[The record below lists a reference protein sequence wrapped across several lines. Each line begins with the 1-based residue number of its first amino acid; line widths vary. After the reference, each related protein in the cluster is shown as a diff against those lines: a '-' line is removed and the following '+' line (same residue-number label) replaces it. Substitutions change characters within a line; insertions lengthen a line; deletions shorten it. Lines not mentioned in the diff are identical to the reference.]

1 MSQPSNEYWAER
13 FKTLEDLAHS
23 LGIEIYTDIKN
34 DYQKAVK
41 EIIQELA
48 EWYGIIL
55 EDNVSYNEAKKIL
68 TTRQLAEFKSDVDD
82 YIKKANVAIV
92 PKEWDKMLKKAAAR
106 QRVTRLEAI
115 ILRLQQH
122 IEKLFG
128 KQEQLLQEGLQKLYK
143 QEYYHTAF
151 ELDKGF
157 GIAHEFGSINT
168 NKLDD
173 IIKKPWTADG
183 SNFSSRVWQHKENLV
198 NTLRQEMT
206 RAVIRGDD
214 FRTATNNISNKMN
227 VSQSAAGRLVMTESA
242 FFASKS
248 MLDCLREFDVEEY
261 EFIATLDRR
270 TSQICRDMDK
280 KVFKLSDFKPG
291 TTAPP
296 LHCYC
301 RSHIAPYFA
310 DAAISERIARGND
323 GKTYMIPSNMKYKD
337 WEQVYVKK
345 EISLEE
351 WKNSLNKKEKD
362 VIINIDSSQ
371 NYRKIERIG
380 ELITVATPKHNF
392 NVNRLADTP
401 IEMYLS
407 EKANLKPKEAHTIY
421 TTLKKV
427 TGMIDAPKGAKI
439 PRVYIVAPTE
449 TSAIAAYLATDNKLF
464 IMQSVFTK
472 NKGLRDKD
480 YAGEG
485 YLGTAI
491 HEMLHWKDAQTYEL
505 SKGKITDQGE
515 YLRYRIAQ
523 DKKMLKKLGIGEK
536 EAEQISKYASETF
549 RIGRFDEVYAE
560 YRTSKI
566 LKEE

>member
-1 MSQPSNEYWAER
+1 MNQPSNEYWAER
-13 FKTLEDLAHS
+13 FRVLEDLAHS

-34 DYQKAVK
+34 DYQKAVR

-68 TTRQLAEFKSDVDD
+68 TTRQLADFKNDVDD
-82 YIKKANVAIV
+82 YIKKASIAIV

-122 IEKLFG
+122 IEELFG

-157 GIAHEFGSINT
+157 GIAHEFGGINT

-173 IIKKPWTADG
+173 IIKKPWTEDDL
-183 SNFSSRVWQHKENLV
+183 NFYGRIWRHKENLV
-198 NTLRQEMT
+198 NTLKQEMT

-214 FRTATNNISNKMN
+214 FRTATKNISDKMS
-227 VSQSAAGRLVMTESA
+227 VSQKAAGKLVMTESA

-248 MLDCLREFDVEEY
+248 MIDCLREFDVEEY

-337 WEQVYVKK
+337 WERVYVKK
-345 EISLEE
+345 EISLEQ
-351 WKNSLNKKEKD
+351 WKKSLNKKEND
-362 VIINIDSSQ
+362 VIINTDSSQ
-371 NYRKIERIG
+371 NYRKVERIG
-380 ELITVATPKHNF
+380 EPITVDTPKHSF
-392 NVNRLADTP
+392 NVNRLADMP

-421 TTLKKV
+421 TTLKEVANK
-427 TGMIDAPKGAKI
+427 IDIPKGAKL
-439 PRVYIVAPTE
+439 PRVYIISPTE
-449 TSAIAAYLATDNKLF
+449 TSAIAAYLATDNNLF
-464 IMQSVFTK
+464 IMQGVFTK

-485 YLGTAI
+485 YLSTAI
-491 HEMLHWKDAQTYEL
+491 YEMLHWKDAQTYEL

-515 YLRYRIAQ
+515 YLRYRITQ

-536 EAEQISKYASETF
+536 EAEQISNYASETF